1 MSRVREGK
9 TDIQQLMRMRTKYL
23 KDSVDK
29 LKDFNDKISAL
40 EAEVGPYVEKVR
52 QLEKL
57 YNCLRKEKNRY
68 HKLCEIIRTN

>member
-1 MSRVREGK
+1 MSRIREGK
-9 TDIQQLMRMRTKYL
+9 TGAAQLTRMRNKYL

-29 LKDFNDKISAL
+29 LKDFNDKVSAL

-57 YNCLRKEKNRY
+57 YNCLRKEQKRY
-68 HKLCEIIRTN
+68 NKLLDLVK

>member
-1 MSRVREGK
+1 MSRIREGK
-9 TDIQQLMRMRTKYL
+9 TSTSQLMRMRNRYL
-23 KDSVDK
+23 EDSVDK

-57 YNCLRKEKNRY
+57 YNCLRKEQRRY
-68 HKLCEIIRTN
+68 DKLLKLIEN

>member
-1 MSRVREGK
+1 MSRVVQGK
-9 TDIQQLMRMRTKYL
+9 TSTSQLTRMRNKYL

-29 LKDFNDKISAL
+29 LKDFNDKIPAL

-57 YNCLRKEKNRY
+57 YNCLRKEQKRY
-68 HKLCEIIRTN
+68 NKLLDLVK

>member
-1 MSRVREGK
+1 MSRVVQGK
-9 TDIQQLMRMRTKYL
+9 TSTSQLTRMRNKYL

-29 LKDFNDKISAL
+29 LKNFNDKISAL

-57 YNCLRKEKNRY
+57 YNCLRKEQKRY
-68 HKLCEIIRTN
+68 DKLLDLVK

>member
-1 MSRVREGK
+1 MSRIREGR
-9 TDIQQLMRMRTKYL
+9 TDTAQLTRMRNKYL

-40 EAEVGPYVEKVR
+40 EAEIGPQVIEKVR

-57 YNCLRKEKNRY
+57 YNCLRKEQKRY
-68 HKLCEIIRTN
+68 DKLLKLIEN

>member
-1 MSRVREGK
+1 MSRIREGK
-9 TDIQQLMRMRTKYL
+9 TDTAQLTRMRNKYL

-40 EAEVGPYVEKVR
+40 EAEVGPYVDKVR

-57 YNCLRKEKNRY
+57 YNCLRKEQKRY
-68 HKLCEIIRTN
+68 NKLLDLVK

>member
-1 MSRVREGK
+1 MSRIREGK
-9 TDIQQLMRMRTKYL
+9 TDTAQLTRMRNKYL

-57 YNCLRKEKNRY
+57 YNCLRKEQKRY
-68 HKLCEIIRTN
+68 DKLLDLVK